1 MNAFLESRQKL
12 RTVLLL
18 AVVALAIS
26 RCAQAAEPEEKAA
39 IPSVARQAQVRKL
52 LEETLVLSKASTTA
66 KKQQA
71 AQKLME
77 MASDSNTPPD
87 ELYVV
92 LTTALPLL
100 REIGDLPT
108 YLKLVE
114 QLVESFQ
121 ITAGEERARY
131 IVEYMAFCKSATTLE
146 PVVLEV
152 IAMANRA
159 ARGNH
164 YRAADE
170 LLDAAEKQVKR
181 LSAAKLTKTLAEVRQ
196 SLRGREKAFDAMTLA
211 LKSLSQKPDDS
222 KANTD
227 VGLWLAVY
235 ESDWEQARPM
245 LLLGSDAKWKA
256 AAAAEPTSPSEIE
269 DQLKAADAWWEVA
282 QSATGDAKLAT
293 LQRAQEWYLKYE
305 PNAKSPLVKA
315 RITKK
320 LEEISASIDPKA
332 AMTVGSIKAGPSKS
346 KSDDG
351 PIPVGK
357 QIDLLRSFKLP
368 DHELI
373 GKLQRDGN
381 SVVANTREGIFML
394 PIAVQGSYEIV
405 IAFTPVESEPFKCL
419 FPVGW
424 TSCSVVVG
432 AYAGQVSGMEVVDG
446 KDILNADTSTGAA
459 VRPGPLAGG
468 QRHELRIEVNQSG
481 EAATIEAEL
490 DKTRIT
496 NWQGQLTQ
504 LRQYPD
510 QVLPCSQAIGIW
522 HRGQVEVHGASF
534 RLKRGGKAYFLGDDW
549 KNPVTQSAM
558 SPPKEVASKCVVW
571 KGRNYF
577 FSDSPVTF
585 GDAQRLAVQLHG
597 RLLTIS
603 SADEEEFIKE
613 KGEAK
618 AHNYWQSGWRR
629 ANSHEWRDDR
639 NRPLRF
645 IGAWGPNQPELNQS
659 DMCLQIWSS
668 SSKDSGWHDSA
679 PRFACHVCIEWGDE
693 DAGK

>member
-1 MNAFLESRQKL
+1 MDASSELGQKL
-12 RTVLLL
+12 QIVLLL
-18 AVVALAIS
+18 AVIALAIS
-26 RCAQAAEPEEKAA
+26 MSAQAADSEEKEA
-39 IPSVARQAQVRKL
+39 IPSAARQAQVRKL
-52 LEETLVLSKASTTA
+52 LEETLELSKASTPA

-71 AQKLME
+71 AQKLTLMV
-77 MASDSNTPPD
+77 SDPDTPPD

-100 REIGDLPT
+100 RELGDLPT

-114 QLVESFQ
+114 QLVDSYQ
-121 ITAGEERARY
+121 INGGDERARY
-131 IVEYMAFCKSATTLE
+131 IIEYMASCKSATTLE
-146 PVVLEV
+146 PAVLE
-152 IAMANRA
+152 AMAVVNRA
-159 ARGNH
+159 ARGNQ

-170 LLDAAEKQVKR
+170 LLHAAEKQVKR
-181 LSAAKLTKTLAEVRQ
+181 LNATKLTKTIVEIRQ
-196 SLRGREKAFDAMTLA
+196 SLRGREKAFDSMTQAM
-211 LKSLSQKPDDS
+211 KSLPQKPDDP

-227 VGLWLAVY
+227 VGVWLAVY

-256 AAAAEPTSPSEIE
+256 AAAAEPTSPTEIE
-269 DQLKAADAWWEVA
+269 RQLEAADAWWDVA

-305 PNAKSPLVKA
+305 PSVKSPLVKA
-315 RITKK
+315 RIAKR
-320 LEEISASIDPKA
+320 LEEISASIDSKPA
-332 AMTVGSIKAGPSKS
+332 STFGVSKAGPSKS

-394 PIAVQGSYEIV
+394 PVAAQGSYEIM

-424 TSCSVVVG
+424 TGCSVVVG

-481 EAATIEAEL
+481 EAVIIEAEL
-490 DKTRIT
+490 DKNRIT

-510 QVLPCSQAIGIW
+510 QVLPCAQAIGIW
-522 HRGQVEVHGASF
+522 HRGPVEVHAVSF

-549 KNPVTQSAM
+549 KNPVTQPAM
-558 SPPKEVASKCVVW
+558 SPPKEIASKCVVW

-577 FSDSPVTF
+577 FSDNPMTF

-613 KGEAK
+613 KGEGK
-618 AHNYWQSGWRR
+618 AQNYWQSGWRR

-645 IGAWGPNQPELNQS
+645 IGAWGSNQPELNQT
-659 DMCLQIWSS
+659 DMCLQIWSPS
-668 SSKDSGWHDSA
+668 NKGSGWHDSA
-679 PRFACHVCIEWGDE
+679 PRFACHVCVEWGDE